1 MRMIACTTALLLL
14 AQLPARAI
22 DTQALVTALRHGGHV
37 VIFRHGATDDSQKDV
52 YPMDFGDMKGQR
64 QLSPKGRAMAAEV
77 GRAIGRL
84 GIPIGVVFTSKLN
97 RAVETGQLL
106 SGKDVEAVAALT
118 DSGVGVTSAMANP
131 SGANELAGLAVRLL
145 VNTPPKAGTNT
156 ILVTHKTNFAD
167 AFGKDAGDVQEGEA
181 FVFKPDAA
189 AELKLMA
196 RIKPADWLAAAA
208 N

>member
-14 AQLPARAI
+14 ALLPARAL
-22 DTQALVTALRHGGHV
+22 DTQALVTALRQGGHV

-77 GRAIGRL
+77 GQAIGRL

-118 DSGVGVTSAMANP
+118 DSGAGVASAMANP
-131 SGANELAGLAVRLL
+131 SGADELAGLAVRQL
-145 VNTPPKAGTNT
+145 VNTPPKAGTNA

-181 FVFKPDAA
+181 FVFKPDVA
-189 AELKLMA
+189 AEPKLMA
-196 RIKPADWLAAAA
+196 RIKPADWIAAAA